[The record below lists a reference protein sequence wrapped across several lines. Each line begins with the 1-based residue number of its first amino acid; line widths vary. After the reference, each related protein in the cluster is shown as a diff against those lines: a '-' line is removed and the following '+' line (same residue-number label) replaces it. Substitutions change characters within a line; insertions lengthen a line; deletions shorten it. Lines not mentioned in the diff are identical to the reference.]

1 MNKIRVVGL
10 GMLLS
15 AYLLSTNCFANTKE
29 LKTHEEIKTIS
40 VESRDNYKNTIEN
53 EISIG
58 NVKYQLKDIKE
69 QENKANLTK
78 EKEILETKI
87 VNTNDKYSVLN
98 QFETKKQ
105 IEEDGYIGT
114 LELQIDSL
122 DIKVNN
128 SYTEQYKVTITKN
141 YNNVTQ
147 NELNNIP
154 KTIEQNGTTYYLTN
168 PVWNITQTQA
178 IDGEAIPTLY
188 SGVMNYEGVKERT
201 IVTSYIA
208 TANYKGT
215 LEKETIENITIK
227 ANYEEIPQEEKEY
240 NLPAV
245 TTATTGIVIC
255 SGIIIL
261 KRKNAK
267 VYNFKDGEWVLVKR
281 IKVSDKQG
289 IIDITP
295 IMPTTS
301 KYKICLS
308 QNLYNKLIGENV
320 TIKYF
325 DKQFVYLVKDKEFE
339 IFV

>member
-15 AYLLSTNCFANTKE
+15 AYLLSTNCLANTNK

-58 NVKYQLKDIKE
+58 NEKYKLKDIRE
-69 QENKANLTK
+69 QENKVNLTK
-78 EKEILETKI
+78 DKEIQETKI
-87 VNTNDKYSVLN
+87 VNTNEKYLVLN

-105 IEEDGYIGT
+105 IEEDGYIGS

-168 PVWNITQTQA
+168 PVWNVTQTQA
-178 IDGEAIPTLY
+178 VDGETIPSLY

-227 ANYEEIPQEEKEY
+227 TNYEEIPQEEKEY

-245 TTATTGIVIC
+245 TTASTGIIIC
-255 SGIIIL
+255 SGIILL
-261 KRKNAK
+261 KRKNIK
-267 VYNFKDGEWVLVKR
+267 VYNYKDGIWQLVKR
-281 IKVSDKQG
+281 INISDNER

-308 QNLYNKLIGENV
+308 KKLYDKLVGENV
-320 TIKYF
+320 TIKHY
-325 DKQFVYLVKDKEFE
+325 DQQFSYVIKDRKFE

>member
-1 MNKIRVVGL
+1 M
-10 GMLLS
+10 
-15 AYLLSTNCFANTKE
+15 
-29 LKTHEEIKTIS
+29 
-40 VESRDNYKNTIEN
+40 
-53 EISIG
+53 
-58 NVKYQLKDIKE
+58 
-69 QENKANLTK
+69 
-78 EKEILETKI
+78 
-87 VNTNDKYSVLN
+87 
-98 QFETKKQ
+98 
-105 IEEDGYIGT
+105 
-114 LELQIDSL
+114 
-122 DIKVNN
+122 
-128 SYTEQYKVTITKN
+128 
-141 YNNVTQ
+141 
-147 NELNNIP
+147 
-154 KTIEQNGTTYYLTN
+154 
-168 PVWNITQTQA
+168 
-178 IDGEAIPTLY
+178 Y